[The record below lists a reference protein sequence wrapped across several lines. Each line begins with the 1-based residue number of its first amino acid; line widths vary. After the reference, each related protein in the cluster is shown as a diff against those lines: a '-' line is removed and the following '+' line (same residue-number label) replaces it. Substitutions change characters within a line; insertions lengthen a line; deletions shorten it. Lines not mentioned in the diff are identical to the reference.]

1 MRTLAFLFCLT
12 LAFPLALRA
21 QEKSQINEDEGKI
34 LALEA
39 VWNRAEQAK
48 DINAL
53 SKIFAANMTYIDS
66 DGSFR
71 TRDQFLAHI
80 KSETDSPD
88 QLVTEEVATRA
99 FGDCIVVTGVYRGKW
114 TKNGKNN
121 VVKGRFTDTWV
132 KIDGNWQC
140 VASQATGLAH

>member
-1 MRTLAFLFCLT
+1 MRTLSLLLCLAFLVSFAL
-12 LAFPLALRA
+12 LAQDKA
-21 QEKSQINEDEGKI
+21 QLSEDEGKI

-39 VWNRAEQAK
+39 VWNRAEQSK

-53 SKIFAANMTYIDS
+53 SKIFAPNMTYIDS

-71 TRDQFLAHI
+71 TREQFLAHV
-80 KSETDSPD
+80 KAETDPPD

-114 TKNGKNN
+114 TKNGKTN
-121 VVKGRFTDTWV
+121 VIRGRFTDTWA

-140 VASQATGLAH
+140 VASQATGIPH